1 MGNSGGGKIVEIFS
15 FFFLWGAA
23 AIVWK
28 GNLAIPYWL
37 AALKMFPYFMAG
49 HYCRQYCV
57 LSKGILN
64 KQWVQTSAII
74 LFIGAMIFTIRT
86 NFHFI
91 SLTGMFAIIV
101 LLNLFASHA
110 DKLPRWLSSIGR
122 YSLEIYVL
130 HWFFLP
136 QMKDW
141 GKYFLENDSF
151 NGNMILIMVVCSAV
165 SAFIITACLIAA
177 KIIKQSEILD
187 YLCFGVK
194 TKK

>member
-1 MGNSGGGKIVEIFS
+1 
-15 FFFLWGAA
+15 
-23 AIVWK
+23 
-28 GNLAIPYWL
+28 
-37 AALKMFPYFMAG
+37 
-49 HYCRQYCV
+49 
-57 LSKGILN
+57 
-64 KQWVQTSAII
+64 
-74 LFIGAMIFTIRT
+74 
-86 NFHFI
+86 
-91 SLTGMFAIIV
+91 MFAIIV